1 MFKRVTIIGLGLI
14 GGSLGLAIKEKHIAR
29 EIVGLSRSE
38 STVKRALSLGI
49 IDRGA
54 VSMEEAVEGSDLIIL
69 AAPVLKIIDSAKQ
82 IASFLGKGAIVTDA
96 GSTKKDIVKNI
107 ERVLPRD
114 VSFVGSHP
122 IAGSEKS
129 GLLYADKDLFKG
141 AYCILTKT
149 ARTNLKAL
157 DKVKRLWT
165 HLGMKVEIMS
175 PERHDKIVTRLSHL
189 PHAVSV
195 GLSNMNG
202 KRDLHLAGGGFR
214 DTTRISSSNPELW
227 RDIFITN
234 RKNIIGG
241 IRALKKE
248 LSKME
253 DSLKDN
259 NSSQLLRLFRKA
271 KTIRDSIS

>member
-1 MFKRVTIIGLGLI
+1 M
-14 GGSLGLAIKEKHIAR
+14 GLAIKEKHIAR

-54 VSMEEAVEGSDLIIL
+54 VSMKEAVEDSDLIIL
-69 AAPVLKIIDSAKQ
+69 AAPVLKIIDTAER
-82 IASFLGKGAIVTDA
+82 IASFLEKGTIVTDA
-96 GSTKKDIVKNI
+96 GSTKKDIVNNI

-175 PERHDKIVTRLSHL
+175 PERHDKIVARLSHL

-195 GLSNMNG
+195 GLSSMNG
-202 KRDLHLAGGGFR
+202 KRDLHLAGGAFR